1 MPRFL
6 DLVLPLNGVPLTRRR
21 DHWHTGSL
29 VSMLWLL
36 LAAGTRSSLSLTG
49 DKLLFMTKGLLKDK
63 THLQVGW
70 GIRLGD
76 ISSILCDSPRIRYLK
91 VCTLG
96 ESWAW

>member
-29 VSMLWLL
+29 VYLHAVALVGS
-36 LAAGTRSSLSLTG
+36 GDSKLTG

-70 GIRLGD
+70 GIK
-76 ISSILCDSPRIRYLK
+76 YLK
-91 VCTLG
+91 VCALD